1 MSAQAQDWKLALAV
15 GLIAVIAMAAWARAP
30 RHATS
35 RPELRRMMLS
45 AMVLYAIGLV
55 ASLTHHGS
63 LAAIVYAAGIGT
75 CALALWLSRGIEP
88 DDPPDG
94 PDDPGDDEQPP
105 PDPRGAPAF
114 DWGSFERQFR
124 DYARERG
131 PTVRR

>member
-1 MSAQAQDWKLALAV
+1 MIAQAEAWKIGLAV
-15 GLIAVIAMAAWARAP
+15 GLIVAIALAAWARAP

-45 AMVLYAIGLV
+45 ALALYAVGLV

-75 CALALWLSRGIEP
+75 CALALWLSRGIDPE
-88 DDPPDG
+88 DPPDG

-105 PDPRGAPAF
+105 PDPSGAPAV
-114 DWGSFERQFR
+114 DWATFERQFR
-124 DYARERG
+124 DYARERD
-131 PTVRR
+131 PVLRR